1 MPNPRPYVVA
11 SKMDKTVALLTDWQI
26 RKFIPETRTYSPPN
40 LAIMLSLYPEVYVK
54 PDEGGGGARVVS
66 IRKRNGQF
74 VVHYRARKTV
84 FQTQEQVISFLQR
97 LAGGD
102 LLLLQRG
109 IAVLQI
115 DGMPFDVRVCVQK
128 PGHEWLVTG
137 LIAKVAAPGR
147 IVTNRC
153 SGGKALALEEALHKA
168 EASGEDEAAVR
179 QSLAALGRRV
189 AQVLEK
195 KYPALRELG
204 LDVGLDRNLHPWIFE
219 VNTQPRYK
227 NFLYL
232 PDREI
237 YRKIHEYHRTIISS
251 RSSRST

>member
-1 MPNPRPYVVA
+1 MPKSPPYAVA

-26 RKFIPETRTYSPPN
+26 RKSIPETRPFSPPN
-40 LAIMLSLYPEVYVK
+40 LSIMLSLYPEVYVK

-66 IRKRNGQF
+66 VSKRDGQF
-74 VVHYRARKTV
+74 AVHYRTRKTA
-84 FQTQEQVISFLQR
+84 FQTQEQVTGFLQR
-97 LAGGD
+97 LARGG
-102 LLLLQRG
+102 LFLLQRG

-153 SGGKALALEEALHKA
+153 SGGKPLALEDALHKA
-168 EASGEDEAAVR
+168 GVSGEDAAGVR
-179 QSLAALGRRV
+179 QRMAVLGRRV
-189 AQVLEK
+189 ALVLEI

-204 LDVGLDRNLHPWIFE
+204 LDVGLDRKVHPWIFE

-227 NFLYL
+227 NSMQL
-232 PDREI
+232 PDKEI
-237 YRKIHEYHRTIISS
+237 YRQIDEYHRKIISPINLD
-251 RSSRST
+251 